1 MTPADSSAPT
11 ERAAPPR
18 DFELRAEALH
28 AWLESFPRTGN
39 AESTRAIVKY
49 LATLNRSD
57 VALEKRVHLLETLAL
72 RTLPLLQ
79 DLATT
84 YTKSAQPL
92 GNQAREALRFARS
105 LALAMASGYR
115 IAALEKA
122 GAIPAPGKGIRRA
135 PLVLK
140 AMRFMAEA
148 LRASYRTY
156 SRVPEGAWRELH
168 ALYLFAE
175 QEGIATG
182 PADAGSGIS
191 VTEFYCGML
200 LVALTDPYRLVR
212 GELEEIEAVIA
223 EMHAAVTVGREAPET
238 RPSAHFVVPCDED
251 APPKPL
257 RDASRDS
264 PSRGARIFDATAIV
278 YKLRARREDA
288 DSYGRRNAQAP
299 LIEKLVALWDDP
311 PRRAFQR
318 DPAQGSV
325 AICVG
330 VKPIAHFV
338 AHDATADGEAET
350 RALREGITMPL
361 RALPED
367 ESGQAIPIHEWA
379 VINLSAGGL
388 RVRRS
393 ASTAYPITVGEIV
406 GIRAP
411 GKDLWTIGVTRWIT
425 GLDDGTTEFGV
436 QFFAKAVCAVWVKDA
451 APTSARK
458 LGLLVAEGDDNAEES
473 LLAPPNT
480 YSSEAEFELRGE
492 GFRSRVRAARLVEKT
507 AHFELF
513 HVVPS

>member
-1 MTPADSSAPT
+1 MTAESSASI
-11 ERAAPPR
+11 ERSPPPR
-18 DFELRAEALH
+18 DFELRPDALQ
-28 AWLESFPRTGN
+28 AWLESFPATAK

-57 VALEKRVHLLETLAL
+57 VALEKRVHLLETLSA
-72 RTLPLLQ
+72 RTLPLLR
-79 DLATT
+79 DLAVT
-84 YTKSAQPL
+84 YGKSTQPL
-92 GNQAREALRFARS
+92 SNQAREALRFARS
-105 LALAMASGYR
+105 AALAMASGYR
-115 IAALEKA
+115 IAAFEKA
-122 GAIPAPGKGIRRA
+122 STTAAPGKGIRRA

-168 ALYLFAE
+168 GLYLFAE
-175 QEGIATG
+175 REGLATG

-191 VTEFYCGML
+191 VTEFYCGAL
-200 LVALTDPYRLVR
+200 LLSLTDPYRLVR
-212 GELEEIEAVIA
+212 GELEEIEALIV

-238 RPSAHFVVPCDED
+238 RPTSHFVVPCGED

-257 RDASRDS
+257 RDASRDE
-264 PSRGARIFDATAIV
+264 PSGARVFDASAIV
-278 YKLRARREDA
+278 YKLKARREEA
-288 DSYGRRNAQAP
+288 DGYGRRNAQAP
-299 LIEKLVALWDDP
+299 LIDKLVGLWDDP

-379 VINLSAGGL
+379 VINLSAGGV

-411 GKDLWTIGVTRWIT
+411 GKDLWTVGVTRWIT

-436 QFFAKAVCAVWVKDA
+436 QFFANAICAVWVKDA

-458 LGLLVAEGDDNAEES
+458 LGLLVAEGDDNADES

-480 YSSEAEFELRGE
+480 YSSEGEFELRGE
-492 GFRSRVRAARLVEKT
+492 GFRSRVRASTLVEKT